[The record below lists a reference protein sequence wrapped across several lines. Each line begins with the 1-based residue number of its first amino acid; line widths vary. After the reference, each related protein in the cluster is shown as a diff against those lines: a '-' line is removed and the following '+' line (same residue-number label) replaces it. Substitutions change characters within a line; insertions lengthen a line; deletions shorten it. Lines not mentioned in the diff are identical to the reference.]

1 MRAFLQASKN
11 DAIKRA
17 AMKRLLPRVFAPL
30 LALFVLA
37 WSGTAMAAVEI
48 HFHSFNGSLFGRYPH
63 TFIVLDGT
71 LEADGRVIKENYGFS
86 AKSSTAAILSGWTE
100 HMVYVEKDKY
110 IRKTN
115 RHFSMTLTDEQYQ
128 RIVEEVRKWKDEP
141 GERYSLGE
149 RNCIHFVGE
158 MAKILGLKVEFPK
171 NMLRRPKK
179 WLNHITGLNPELG
192 ASLIK

>member
-1 MRAFLQASKN
+1 
-11 DAIKRA
+11 
-17 AMKRLLPRVFAPL
+17 MKRRFLRILAPL
-30 LALFVLA
+30 LTLFAALSSHA
-37 WSGTAMAAVEI
+37 AMAAVEI
-48 HFHSFNGSLFGRYPH
+48 HFHSFNGSVFGRYPH

-71 LEADGRVIKENYGFS
+71 LEANGRVVKENYGFS

-115 RHFSMTLTDEQYQ
+115 RHFSITLTDAQYF
-128 RIVEEVRKWKDEP
+128 RIVSEVRKWKNEP
-141 GERYSLGE
+141 GERYSLGQ

-158 MAKILGLKVEFPK
+158 MAKILELKVEYPS

-179 WLNHITGLNPELG
+179 WLNHVTALNPKLG
-192 ASLIK
+192 ASAIK